1 MRHMGYEHDIWTF
14 GIDTLGMR
22 KWDCT
27 VLSQCSV
34 WTAPLSPVSPGV
46 AAFKTAACR
55 VIPDSLGARSPS
67 HHARRATAVLPPT
80 RLSRCHARAAW
91 QTHRNAS
98 QTHRSPPFP
107 STIFAATRD
116 IRFVALTDSLRTNL
130 SPLRPRTEHCSN
142 PSHPPTEPGSAG
154 WRPGQLRGLPAAV
167 PYQVP
172 CLPSLQVVV
181 CLSGCLC

>member
-1 MRHMGYEHDIWTF
+1 MGLYCALALQRLD
-14 GIDTLGMR
+14 GSVLATLS
-22 KWDCT
+22 
-27 VLSQCSV
+27 LS
-34 WTAPLSPVSPGV
+34 LVSPGV

-55 VIPDSLGARSPS
+55 GYPVGLGTVSLGARSPS
-67 HHARRATAVLPPT
+67 HHACRATAVLSPA

-142 PSHPPTEPGSAG
+142 PSHPPTEPCRLAG
-154 WRPGQLRGLPAAV
+154 DPTHYADCRLWCRIRRRACH
-167 PYQVP
+167 P
-172 CLPSLQVVV
+172 CRL
-181 CLSGCLC
+181 